1 MAEKI
6 YKIFVINPGSTSTK
20 LSYFENQKNIVT
32 TDVFHD
38 SSELLQFATINDQLD
53 FRMEVVYRFI
63 AENQIDLSDVDVIMG
78 RGGGCYPIEGGIY
91 VIDPLLIDDTKTYKG
106 NLYHASMLGVQMAQV
121 LQVKYGGQMFMMDPP
136 ILDEYQDMARLTGVE
151 GVYRHCACHAL
162 NLKGIGRMHAK
173 KQGRRYED
181 CNFIICHIDG
191 GITITAH
198 EKGRLID
205 GNDGGGGEGPFTP
218 TRMGSMPITNIRDLW
233 DTWSQKDVKDYCS
246 QAGGFSSYFGTSDSD
261 KVHALKE
268 AGDPKATLVWDTMV
282 YQVCKWI
289 GEMSTVLKGKV
300 DGILLAGGLLRFQDV
315 YEQIEERCGW
325 IAPVSVYVGEVEQEA
340 MAAGAMRVLNGEEEP
355 KRYKGEPDWKG
366 FPFM

>member
-1 MAEKI
+1 MI
-6 YKIFVINPGSTSTK
+6 KIFVINPGSTSTK
-20 LSYFENQKNIVT
+20 LSYFEDQKNVVT

-38 SSELLQFATINDQLD
+38 SSELLQFASINDQLD

-63 AENQIDLSDVDVIMG
+63 EENQIDLSDVDVIMA

-91 VIDPLLIDDTKTYKG
+91 EIDQLLIDDTRAYKG

-121 LQVKYGGQMFMMDPP
+121 LQRKYGGQMYMMDPP
-136 ILDEYQDMARLTGVE
+136 VLDEYQDLARLTGVE

-162 NLKGIGRMHAK
+162 NLKGTARIHAK
-173 KQGRRYED
+173 KLGKHYED
-181 CNFIICHIDG
+181 CNFVVCHIDG
-191 GITITAH
+191 GITIMAY

-218 TRMGSMPITNIRDLW
+218 TRMGSMAITDIREQLDHWTKKDFKDL
-233 DTWSQKDVKDYCS
+233 CS

-261 KVHALKE
+261 KVHAMKE
-268 AGDPKATLVWDTMV
+268 AGDPKATLVWDTMI

-289 GEMSTVLKGKV
+289 GMMSTVLKGKV

-315 YEQIEERCGW
+315 YEEINERCGW

-340 MAAGAMRVLNGEEEP
+340 LAAGAMRVLRGEEKP
-355 KRYKGEPDWKG
+355 KKYQGAPDWKG
-366 FPFM
+366 FPFMM